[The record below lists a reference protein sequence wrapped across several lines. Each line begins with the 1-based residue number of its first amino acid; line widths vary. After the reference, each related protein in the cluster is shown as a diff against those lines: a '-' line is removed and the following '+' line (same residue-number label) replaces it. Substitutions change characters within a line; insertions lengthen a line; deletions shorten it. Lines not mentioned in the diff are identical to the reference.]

1 VINVA
6 KIVTYNT
13 LVRVGK
19 ALLTQMQ
26 EENENSLLSLTGVF
40 KGYISKQSELNSN
53 VLKGD
58 FYISNDVMTFS
69 YNNGESIMG
78 ISKDTIFIALKDNPD
93 SNNRED
99 WVIIKSMLV
108 TEMLD
113 LKALLEEHINNKN
126 NPHEVTLIQANGDT
140 ISDSTFSE
148 ILELV

>member
-1 VINVA
+1 MA

-26 EENENSLLSLTGVF
+26 EKNENSLLSLTGVF
-40 KGYISKQSELNSN
+40 KGYISNQNELNSN

-58 FYISNDVMTFS
+58 FYISSDIMTFS

-78 ISKDTIFIALKDNPD
+78 ISKDTIFIALKDSPD

-99 WVIIKSMLV
+99 WVIIKSTLV

-126 NPHEVTLIQANGDT
+126 NPHEVTLTQANGDV
-140 ISDSTFSE
+140 ISDNTFSE
-148 ILELV
+148 ILGLV

>member
-1 VINVA
+1 VA

-40 KGYISKQSELNSN
+40 KGYISNQNELNSN

-58 FYISNDVMTFS
+58 FYISSDVMTFS

-78 ISKDTIFIALKDNPD
+78 ISKDTIFIALKDNPA
-93 SNNRED
+93 SSNRED
-99 WVIIKSMLV
+99 WVIIKSILV

-113 LKALLEEHINNKN
+113 LKARLEEHINNKN
-126 NPHEVTLIQANGDT
+126 NPHEVTLTQANGDT

>member
-19 ALLTQMQ
+19 ALLTQTQ
-26 EENENSLLSLTGVF
+26 KDNEDSLLSLTGVF
-40 KGYISKQSELNSN
+40 KGYISKQSELKSN

-58 FYISNDVMTFS
+58 FYISNAIMTFS
-69 YNNGESIMG
+69 YNNRTSVMG
-78 ISKDTIFIALKDNPD
+78 ISKDTIFIALKDSPD

-99 WVIIKSMLV
+99 WVIIKSTLV
-108 TEMLD
+108 TEMLN
-113 LKALLEEHINNKN
+113 LKDTLEEHINNKN
-126 NPHEVTLIQANGDT
+126 NPHEVTLTQANGDV

>member
-1 VINVA
+1 VA

-19 ALLTQMQ
+19 ALLTQIQ
-26 EENENSLLSLTGVF
+26 KENENSLLSLTGVF
-40 KGYISKQSELNSN
+40 KGYISNQNELNSN

-58 FYISNDVMTFS
+58 FYISNNVMTFS

-78 ISKDTIFIALKDNPD
+78 ISKDTIFIALKDKPN

-99 WVIIKSMLV
+99 WVIIKSTLV
-108 TEMLD
+108 TEMLN
-113 LKALLEEHINNKN
+113 LKDTLEEHINNKN
-126 NPHEVTLIQANGDT
+126 NPHEVTLTQANGEA

>member
-19 ALLTQMQ
+19 ALLTQTQ
-26 EENENSLLSLTGVF
+26 KDNEDSLLSLTGVF

-58 FYISNDVMTFS
+58 FYISSDVMTFS

-78 ISKDTIFIALKDNPD
+78 ISKDTIFIALKDKPN

-99 WVIIKSMLV
+99 WVIIKSTLV
-108 TEMLD
+108 TEMLN
-113 LKALLEEHINNKN
+113 LKDTLEEHINNKN

>member
-1 VINVA
+1 MA

-78 ISKDTIFIALKDNPD
+78 ISKDTIFIALKDSPD

-126 NPHEVTLIQANGDT
+126 NPHEVTLTQANGDA
-140 ISDSTFSE
+140 INDSTFSE
-148 ILELV
+148 ILGLV

>member
-1 VINVA
+1 MA

-40 KGYISKQSELNSN
+40 KGYISNQNELNSN

-58 FYISNDVMTFS
+58 FYISSDIMTFS

-78 ISKDTIFIALKDNPD
+78 ISKDTIFIAMKDSPD

-99 WVIIKSMLV
+99 WVIIKSILV

-126 NPHEVTLIQANGDT
+126 NPHEVTLTQANGDV

-148 ILELV
+148 ILGLV

>member
-1 VINVA
+1 MA

-40 KGYISKQSELNSN
+40 KGYISNQNELNSN

-58 FYISNDVMTFS
+58 FYISSDVMTFS

-78 ISKDTIFIALKDNPD
+78 ISKDTIFIALKDNPA
-93 SNNRED
+93 SSNRED
-99 WVIIKSMLV
+99 WVIIKSILV

-113 LKALLEEHINNKN
+113 LKARLEEHINNKN
-126 NPHEVTLIQANGDT
+126 NPHEVTLTQANGDT